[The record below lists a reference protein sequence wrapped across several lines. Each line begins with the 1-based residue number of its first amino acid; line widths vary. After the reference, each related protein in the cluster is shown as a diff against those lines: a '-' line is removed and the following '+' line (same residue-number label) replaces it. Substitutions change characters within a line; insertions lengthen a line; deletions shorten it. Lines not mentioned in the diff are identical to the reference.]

1 MKEVSGRWI
10 FAQEDRYLSGDLV
23 GQPIHWS
30 AQRSDRPA
38 VADPRA
44 TAAPRQTAGPTAEVD
59 PPPTAQRHPL
69 ANPGRRPVARRPRTL
84 RALAVDLRA
93 VPALATRPGVAADR
107 GETAGPRRRRWSDL
121 LDGVGGLH
129 HQPGPP
135 ARCRRP
141 PRPRHPG
148 RATRAR
154 AGRSRVGP
162 VPRRL
167 DHQAAPGL
175 RAGPQTAVA
184 GVDRGPPW
192 GQPAI
197 HGRARRDPRRAV

>member
-1 MKEVSGRWI
+1 MKEVSGKWI
-10 FAQEDRYLSGDLV
+10 FAQEDRHLSGDLV

-30 AQRSDRPA
+30 AQRPDRPA
-38 VADPRA
+38 VADPGA

-107 GETAGPRRRRWSDL
+107 GETAGLRRRRRSDL

-141 PRPRHPG
+141 PRPRPPPPAPG
-148 RATRAR
+148 PRHDPDTQVEPPGPEPADHAL
-154 AGRSRVGP
+154 GRSRGGWTTK
-162 VPRRL
+162 L
-167 DHQAAPGL
+167 HLACEQG
-175 RAGPQTAVA
+175 
-184 GVDRGPPW
+184 
-192 GQPAI
+192 
-197 HGRARRDPRRAV
+197 